1 MPKRWHGIKPGWN
14 NYNPRMPDV
23 SPELAGKVLSADLR
37 NLIQK
42 VGGGAN
48 LSPAEREL
56 MQRCLAESTPPEA
69 LMSARRIALTRKWT
83 LGGKLTKEERK
94 EAGIPDL
101 APLLHRQTTERY
113 QRSFPHYAKIYQR
126 DVRNIKR
133 LVAKG
138 RAASPPDFPPL
149 DQPAEMAAWFR
160 RLMGQ
165 EPRENL
171 TRFERESSEGSE
183 TDSAGS
189 ETPESAAGDELP
201 PLPAMKL
208 DGSTVHA
215 ADMGLRRVQ
224 MLVDATF
231 SQMQLA
237 LKQQRMKEYKTLF
250 IEYTKLEQM
259 LRSWEKDII
268 KIQEGRGEVLRTR
281 EINTEIVSLF
291 TVMGQSYLNGLLK
304 LIRQLAPQMPTQQQR
319 ELALSITDGCF
330 AHGKKTRWT
339 QAWQP
344 EKLEIPAA

>member
-1 MPKRWHGIKPGWN
+1 MPRRWNGTAPGWSN
-14 NYNPRMPDV
+14 CNPRMPDV
-23 SPELAGKVLSADLR
+23 SPELADKVLSADLR

-42 VGGGAN
+42 VSGGAN

-56 MQRCLAESTPPEA
+56 MHRYLADETPPEA
-69 LMSARRIALTRKWT
+69 LLSTRKIALTRKWT

-113 QRSFPHYAKIYQR
+113 QRPFQHYAKIYQR

-138 RAASPPDFPPL
+138 RTAEPPDFPPL
-149 DQPAEMAAWFR
+149 DAPADMAAWFR
-160 RLMGQ
+160 RVMGQ

-171 TRFERESSEGSE
+171 TRFERENE
-183 TDSAGS
+183 AGS
-189 ETPESAAGDELP
+189 DAAESAAEDAATSDEPP

-231 SQMQLA
+231 SQMQIA
-237 LKQQRMKEYKTLF
+237 LKHQRMKEYKTLF

-281 EINTEIVSLF
+281 EINTEIVSFL
-291 TVMGQSYLNGLLK
+291 TVIGQGFFNGLLK
-304 LIRQLAPQMPTQQQR
+304 VIRQLAPQMPTHQQR

-330 AHGKKTRWT
+330 AHGKKTRWSD
-339 QAWQP
+339 AWKP
-344 EKLEIPAA
+344 EIIDVEAA

>member
-1 MPKRWHGIKPGWN
+1 M
-14 NYNPRMPDV
+14 
-23 SPELAGKVLSADLR
+23 
-37 NLIQK
+37 
-42 VGGGAN
+42 
-48 LSPAEREL
+48 
-56 MQRCLAESTPPEA
+56 
-69 LMSARRIALTRKWT
+69 
-83 LGGKLTKEERK
+83 
-94 EAGIPDL
+94 
-101 APLLHRQTTERY
+101 
-113 QRSFPHYAKIYQR
+113 
-126 DVRNIKR
+126 RNIKR

-149 DQPAEMAAWFR
+149 DEPADMAAWFR
-160 RLMGQ
+160 RIMGQ

-171 TRFERESSEGSE
+171 TKFERESEAGSE
-183 TDSAGS
+183 AAPES
-189 ETPESAAGDELP
+189 ETPESATSGELT

-231 SQMQLA
+231 SQMQVA

-281 EINTEIVSLF
+281 EINTEIVALF
-291 TVMGQSYLNGLLK
+291 TVMGQSFLNVLIK

-330 AHGKKTRWT
+330 AHGKKSRWT

-344 EKLEIPAA
+344 EKIELPAA